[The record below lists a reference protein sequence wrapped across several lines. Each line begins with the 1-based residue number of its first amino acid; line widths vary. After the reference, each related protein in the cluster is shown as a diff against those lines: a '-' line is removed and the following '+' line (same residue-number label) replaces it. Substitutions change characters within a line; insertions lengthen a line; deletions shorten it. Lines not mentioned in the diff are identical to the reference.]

1 MKRYMMILMTLFA
14 MLPVVHAQG
23 VDGVKVNRQGMERS
37 GDYIT
42 VNMNLDLAA
51 LDVESKRAV
60 LLTPMI
66 VNGDNQVELPSVG
79 IYGRNRYYYYVRN
92 GESMLTGK
100 TEHSYRASQKPAQV
114 EIKEVV
120 PYQEWMDGSQLVLR
134 RQDYGCCGSILAEQT
149 QNFAEY
155 SEPVVYVPVF
165 AYVRPQAENVK
176 SRSLSGSAYID
187 FQVNK
192 TDIRPTYRNNQVE
205 LNKIQNTINS
215 VKDDK
220 DVTIT
225 AIAIKGFASPEG
237 SYAANERL
245 AKGRTEALKNYVQ
258 NLYHFD
264 ASIMKTDYEAEDW
277 AGLEAYVQKSSLEHK
292 DEILAIIDADWT
304 PDKKDQTIKQRFPA
318 DYRILLTECYPALRH
333 SDYEVDYV
341 IRSYTTTEEI
351 KNIYQN
357 SPQKLSL
364 QEFYQL
370 AQAYE
375 SGSDAFNQVFE
386 TAVRMY
392 PDDAHANLNAANAA
406 MSKGDLK
413 GAEGYLKKAG
423 NMPESVY
430 SRGVHAA
437 LSQNYP
443 AALELFKQAQ
453 SQGVSQAADA
463 IAVMEKM
470 K

>member
-1 MKRYMMILMTLFA
+1 MKRTMMILMTLFA
-14 MLPVVHAQG
+14 VMSMTYAQG
-23 VDGVKVNRQGMERS
+23 VDGVRVSRQGMERS
-37 GDYIT
+37 GNYMA
-42 VNMNLDLAA
+42 VNMELDLTA
-51 LDVESKRAV
+51 LDVESKRVV
-60 LLTPMI
+60 LLTPVI
-66 VNGDNQVELPSVG
+66 LNGGHQVELPSVG
-79 IYGRNRYYYYVRN
+79 IYGRNRYYHYMRN
-92 GESMLTGK
+92 GESTLTGR
-100 TEHSYRASQKPAQV
+100 TEQSYRASQKPASV
-114 EIKEVV
+114 DIKEVV

-134 RQDYGCCGSILAEQT
+134 RQDYGCCGSILAENT
-149 QNFAEY
+149 QSYAEY

-187 FQVNK
+187 FQVNQ
-192 TDIRPTYRNNQVE
+192 TAIRPEYRRNQQE
-205 LNKIQNTINS
+205 LGKIQGTINS

-220 DVTIT
+220 DMTIT
-225 AIAIKGFASPEG
+225 AVAIKGFASPEG

-264 ASIMKTDYEAEDW
+264 SSIMKTDYEAEDW
-277 AGLEAYVQKSSLEHK
+277 AGLEAYVQQSALEHK
-292 DEILAIIDADWT
+292 DEILSIIDSDMT

-318 DYRILLTECYPALRH
+318 DYRILLTECYPSLRH

-341 IRSYTTTEEI
+341 IRSYTTTDEI
-351 KNIYQN
+351 KAIYQS

-392 PDDAHANLNAANAA
+392 PEDAHANLNAANAA
-406 MSKGDLK
+406 MGKGDLK
-413 GAEGYLKKAG
+413 AAEGYLKKAG
-423 NMPESVY
+423 NLPESVY
-430 SRGVHAA
+430 ARGVHAA

-443 AALELFKQAQ
+443 AALTLFKQAQ
-453 SQGVSQAADA
+453 NQGVSQAADA